1 MKRTLLFCFA
11 IVALTAMLFSSCKK
25 SMEFSSPD
33 GQLSL
38 VPSVLHD
45 GSLSINIFH
54 RDGVSFEVSSLK
66 LLTDDSVHV
75 TLTSVSDVVAIS
87 DDYMMVAGK
96 RLHCSNSANER
107 IFSFVDSKGCT
118 QQVVVRVYNDGIA
131 YRYVLPQGG
140 VVNGETSLFKMNG
153 SVKRWLQSYEQSY
166 EGFFKP
172 YAEGQN
178 SIMEKTSPRDT
189 NTDSL
194 GVHFGFPALFEFNDK
209 SFVLLSEA
217 DVHHHNSAASLWS
230 NGDLS
235 YRVAAQENAGVV
247 ESGWMS
253 PWRVAIVGSLAD
265 VVESTLVTDVC
276 ESNKIGDFSWVKPG
290 VASWIYWAYNH
301 GSNDFQI
308 IKQYVDMAHELH
320 LPYVLIDAEW
330 DEMSNGG
337 NIDDAINYA
346 AEKGVRSI
354 LWYNSTTAWI
364 KEWGAPGPFYRLNK
378 TEDREK
384 EFSWLEEK
392 GVAGVK
398 VDFFDADKLSTMDY
412 CIDILESAAKHHL
425 TVNFHGATLPRGWQR
440 TYPNLVSTEAVYGA
454 EWYNNGPVLTSR
466 AAAHNATLPFT
477 RGVVGSMDY
486 TPCTFT
492 DSQYPHVTTDAHEL
506 ALTVL
511 FESAVLHLADRPSAY
526 LSQPDEIKNFLTELP
541 TAWDETR
548 LLSGYP
554 GESVV
559 MARRHGSVWYV
570 AGING
575 LDDSQDVATSISG
588 LSNVGGQVSLFQ
600 DGDGGWNIS
609 NLTEMPQSLTLKPR
623 GGFVAV
629 IK

>member
-1 MKRTLLFCFA
+1 MT
-11 IVALTAMLFSSCKK
+11 
-25 SMEFSSPD
+25 SPD
-33 GQLSL
+33 GTLKVSPSILENGSL
-38 VPSVLHD
+38 TVNVTRTD
-45 GSLSINIFH
+45 GS
-54 RDGVSFEVSSLK
+54 SFEASSLA
-66 LLTDDSVHV
+66 LLTDDSLHLSFV
-75 TLTSVSDVVAIS
+75 SVSDVVTIN
-87 DDYMMVAGK
+87 DEYDMVAGK
-96 RLHCSNSANER
+96 CLHCSNTANER
-107 IFSFVDSKGCT
+107 TFSFTDSKGIA
-118 QQVVVRVYNDGIA
+118 QQIVVRAYNDGVA
-131 YRYVLPQGG
+131 YRYILPQGG
-140 VVNGETSLFKMNG
+140 EVKGESSVFNMKG
-153 SVKRWLQSYEQSY
+153 SSDRWLQSFEQSY

-172 YAEGQN
+172 YN
-178 SIMEKTSPRDT
+178 SNSQVSLMEKISRRDT
-189 NTDSL
+189 NVDSL
-194 GVHFGFPALFEFNDK
+194 GVHFGFPSLFKFNDN
-209 SFVLLSEA
+209 SFALLTEA

-235 YRVAAQENAGVV
+235 YRVAAQENVGTVEAG
-247 ESGWMS
+247 WQS

-276 ESNKIGDFSWVKPG
+276 EPNRIGDVSWVKPG

-301 GSNDFQI
+301 GSNDYQI
-308 IKQYVDMAHELH
+308 VKQYIDMAYDMK
-320 LPYVLIDAEW
+320 LPYILIDAEW
-330 DEMSNGG
+330 DEMANGG

-346 AEKGVRSI
+346 NEKGVRTI

-378 TEDREK
+378 PEDREK

-398 VDFFDADKLSTMDY
+398 VDFFDIDKTATMDY

-425 TVNFHGATLPRGWQR
+425 VVNFHGATLPRGWQR

-454 EWYNNGPVLTSR
+454 EWYNNGPILTSR
-466 AAAHNATLPFT
+466 AAAHNATLSFT

-492 DSQYPHVTTDAHEL
+492 DSQNPHITTDAHEL

-526 LSQPDEIKNFLTELP
+526 LSQPDEVKSFITNLP

-548 LLSGYP
+548 LISGYP
-554 GESVV
+554 GKSTVL
-559 MARRHGSVWYV
+559 ARRKGDVWYV

-575 LDDSQDVATSISG
+575 LDEEQSVATD
-588 LSNVGGQVSLFQ
+588 LSRLQNLGKQVTLFN
-600 DGDGGWNIS
+600 DGDGAWNITNVES
-609 NLTEMPQSLTLKPR
+609 LPASLTLKPR